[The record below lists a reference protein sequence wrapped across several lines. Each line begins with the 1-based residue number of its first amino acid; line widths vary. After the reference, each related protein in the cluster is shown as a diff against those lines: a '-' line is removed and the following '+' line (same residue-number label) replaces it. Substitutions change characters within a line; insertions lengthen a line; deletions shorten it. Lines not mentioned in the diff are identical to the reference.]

1 MTEQQNTL
9 QQQVIARA
17 MKDEAFRQ
25 QLLSNP
31 KETLQSKLG
40 ITLPVGVSVHV
51 HENTPTNLHLVLPA
65 KTQTGE
71 PPVKFDPGGGLGF
84 EGGGGIGFDPGGG
97 IKPVD

>member
-1 MTEQQNTL
+1 SPNLGSLCSALPEDHEQSERNKQMTEQQNTL

-71 PPVKFDPGGGLGF
+71 PPVKF
-84 EGGGGIGFDPGGG
+84 
-97 IKPVD
+97 